1 MRLYPGFYPGATR
14 QLAGALTVLVVF
26 LGALWA
32 VGLIRPL

>member
-1 MRLYPGFYPGATR
+1 MRLDSAAKRHF
-14 QLAGALTVLVVF
+14 AGALTVLVIF

>member
-1 MRLYPGFYPGATR
+1 MRFDPALRR
-14 QLAGALTVLVVF
+14 QFASAVAVLVVF

>member
-1 MRLYPGFYPGATR
+1 MRLDRSAA
-14 QLAGALTVLVVF
+14 QHVAGALTVLVIF